1 MNSRFKYAI
10 VSLSTV
16 LVGLLM
22 LGSRPLSGGASS
34 NDQPYRHL
42 AVFSEVLQ
50 YIKSSYVEEP
60 NLKGVTAGAL
70 NGLLESV
77 DPFASYMSADLYKQ
91 YQKENKTKKGDIG
104 LVLARRVGYVS
115 VVVAVPGGPASKS
128 NLSTGDVIEAI
139 NGVGTRDMPLA
150 YAQMLLQ
157 GDPGSNLELTVL
169 RLRNPEPQKVSITR
183 AEVKYPDVTSKTP
196 ETGFAHIH
204 LTALDANHVTQ
215 LAAKIKEAEKN
226 GAEKLIVDFR
236 NCSIG
241 TPEDGVAAA
250 NLFLDKGLITY
261 LSGQKMAKQEF
272 QANPAKQITKLPV
285 VLITNR
291 GTSGAA
297 EIVANALMDN
307 KRADSV
313 GERTYG
319 DAAVRRAVTLD
330 DGSAIILAV
339 AKYYTPGGKAIQ
351 EGFTPANPVSD
362 FDTQADVDDDGDGTA
377 PAPVVGVTP
386 PPAKPSEDNPL
397 KKALDLSR
405 RMNHPEAVK

>member
-1 MNSRFKYAI
+1 MNTRFKYAI

-16 LVGLLM
+16 MVGVLLF
-22 LGSRPLSGGASS
+22 GSRPLSGGATS

-50 YIKSSYVEEP
+50 YIRSSYVEEP

-77 DPFASYMSADLYKQ
+77 DPFASYLSADMYKQ
-91 YQKENKTKKGDIG
+91 YQKEKNTKKGDIG
-104 LVLARRVGYVS
+104 LILARRVGYVS
-115 VVVAVPGGPASKS
+115 IVVAVPGGPASKS
-128 NLSTGDVIEAI
+128 NLSTGDVLEAI

-150 YAQMLLQ
+150 YAQLLLQ
-157 GDPGSNLELTVL
+157 GDPGSNVELTVL
-169 RLRNPEPQKVSITR
+169 RLRNPEPQKLSITR
-183 AEVKYPDVTSKTP
+183 ADVKYPDVTAKTVDN
-196 ETGFAHIH
+196 GFIDIH
-204 LTALDANHVTQ
+204 VLALDAAHVKQ
-215 LAAKIKEAEKN
+215 LAAKIQEAEKQ
-226 GAEKLIVDFR
+226 GAKKLILDMR

-261 LSGQKMAKQEF
+261 LAGQKMSKQEF
-272 QANPAKQITKLPV
+272 QADPAKQITKLPMV
-285 VLITNR
+285 IITNR

-297 EIVANALMDN
+297 EIVASALAEN

-319 DAAVRRAVTLD
+319 DAAVRRAVSLD

-339 AKYYTPGGKAIQ
+339 AKYYSPAGKAIQ
-351 EGFTPANPVSD
+351 DGGFTPANPVSD
-362 FDTQADVDDDGDGTA
+362 FDTQADAADDDGDGT
-377 PAPVVGVTP
+377 VP
-386 PPAKPSEDNPL
+386 PIAVPPTATKPSEDNPL
-397 KKALDLSR
+397 KKAIELL
-405 RMNHPEAVK
+405 NK

>member
-1 MNSRFKYAI
+1 MNTRFKYAI
-10 VSLSTV
+10 VSLSTAM
-16 LVGLLM
+16 VGMLLF
-22 LGSRPLSGGASS
+22 GSRPLSGGASTT
-34 NDQPYRHL
+34 DQPYRHL

-91 YQKENKTKKGDIG
+91 YQKENNTKKGDVG

-115 VVVAVPGGPASKS
+115 IVVAVPGGPASKS
-128 NLSTGDVIEAI
+128 NLSTGDVLEAI

-150 YAQMLLQ
+150 YARLLLQ
-157 GDPGSNLELTVL
+157 GEPGSTVELTVL
-169 RLRNPEPQKVSITR
+169 RLRNPEPQKVSLTR
-183 AEVKYPDVTSKTP
+183 ADVKYPDVTAKTV
-196 ETGFAHIH
+196 ENGYTHIH
-204 LTALDANHVTQ
+204 VAALDSAHVKQ
-215 LAAKIKEAEKN
+215 LVTKIQDAEKN
-226 GAEKLIVDFR
+226 GAKKLIVDFR

-250 NLFLDKGLITY
+250 NLFLDRGLITY
-261 LSGQKMAKQEF
+261 FSGQKMAKQEF
-272 QANPAKQITKLPV
+272 QAVAAKQITKLPV
-285 VLITNR
+285 VVITNR

-297 EIVANALMDN
+297 EIVASALTEN

-319 DAAVRRAVTLD
+319 DAAVRRAVSLD

-339 AKYYTPGGKAIQ
+339 AKYYSPAGKAIQ
-351 EGFTPANPVSD
+351 DGGFTPANPVSD
-362 FDTQADVDDDGDGTA
+362 FDTQTGADDDDDATPA
-377 PAPVVGVTP
+377 TPQVAPV
-386 PPAKPSEDNPL
+386 KPSEDNPL
-397 KKALDLSR
+397 KKAIELL
-405 RMNHPEAVK
+405 NK

>member
-1 MNSRFKYAI
+1 MNTRFKYAI
-10 VSLSTV
+10 VSLSTAMVAV
-16 LVGLLM
+16 LIF
-22 LGSRPLSGGASS
+22 GSRPLSGGASS
-34 NDQPYRHL
+34 SDQPYRHL

-77 DPFASYMSADLYKQ
+77 DPFASYLSADLYKQ
-91 YQKENKTKKGDIG
+91 YQKEKDTKKGDVG

-115 VVVAVPGGPASKS
+115 IVVAVPGGPASKM

-150 YAQMLLQ
+150 YAQLLLQ
-157 GDPGSNLELTVL
+157 GVPGSSVELTVL
-169 RLRNPEPQKVSITR
+169 RLRNPEPQRIAITR
-183 AEVKYPDVTSKTP
+183 SELKYPDVTTKTL
-196 ETGFAHIH
+196 ESGYVHIH
-204 LTALDANHVTQ
+204 VAALDGPHVKQ
-215 LAAKIKEAEKN
+215 LAARIQDAERQ
-226 GAEKLIVDFR
+226 GAKKLIVDFR

-261 LSGQKMAKQEF
+261 LSGQKMARQEF
-272 QANPAKQITKLPV
+272 HAEPKKQVTKLPMV
-285 VLITNR
+285 VITNR

-297 EIVANALMDN
+297 EIVAAALTEN
-307 KRADSV
+307 KRAESV

-319 DAAVRRAVTLD
+319 DSAVRRAVGLD

-339 AKYYTPGGKAIQ
+339 AKYYSPAGKAIQ
-351 EGFTPANPVSD
+351 EGFTPTNPVSD
-362 FDTQADVDDDGDGTA
+362 FDTSADGGDDDPDDVVA
-377 PAPVVGVTP
+377 PRQPAPVTP
-386 PPAKPSEDNPL
+386 APAKRSEDNPL
-397 KKALDLSR
+397 KRAIEILNK
-405 RMNHPEAVK
+405 

>member
-1 MNSRFKYAI
+1 
-10 VSLSTV
+10 
-16 LVGLLM
+16 
-22 LGSRPLSGGASS
+22 
-34 NDQPYRHL
+34 L

-77 DPFASYMSADLYKQ
+77 DPFASYLSPDLYKQ
-91 YQKENKTKKGDIG
+91 YQKENGTKKGDIG

-115 VVVAVPGGPASKS
+115 IVVAVPNGPASKS
-128 NLSTGDVIEAI
+128 NLSTGDVLEAI

-150 YAQMLLQ
+150 YAQLLLQ
-157 GDPGSNLELTVL
+157 GDPGSSVELTVL
-169 RLRNPEPQKVSITR
+169 RLRNPEPQKISITR
-183 AEVKYPDVTSKTP
+183 AEVKYPDVTAKTL
-196 ETGFAHIH
+196 EEGAVQIH
-204 LTALDANHVTQ
+204 VSALDKAHVKQ
-215 LAAKIKEAEKN
+215 LASKIQEVEKAGAK
-226 GAEKLIVDFR
+226 KLILDFR

-241 TPEDGVAAA
+241 TPEDGIAAA
-250 NLFLDKGLITY
+250 NLFLDKGVITY
-261 LSGQKMAKQEF
+261 LTGQKMAKEEF
-272 QANPAKQITKLPV
+272 KADPAKQITKLPV

-297 EIVANALMDN
+297 EIVAVALNEN

-319 DAAVRRAVTLD
+319 NSAVRKAVGLD

-339 AKYYTPGGKAIQ
+339 AKYYSPSGKAIQ
-351 EGFTPANPVSD
+351 DGGFTPANPVSD
-362 FDTQADVDDDGDGTA
+362 FDTQADGGDDDDATPPT
-377 PAPVVGVTP
+377 PAVA

-397 KKALDLSR
+397 KKALELSKR
-405 RMNHPEAVK
+405 Q

>member
-1 MNSRFKYAI
+1 MNTRFKYAI

-16 LVGLLM
+16 VVAVLM
-22 LGSRPLSGGASS
+22 LGSRPLSGGATGT
-34 NDQPYRHL
+34 DQPYRHL

-77 DPFASYMSADLYKQ
+77 DPFASYLNADLYKQ
-91 YQKENKTKKGDIG
+91 YQKEKGSKKGDVG

-115 VVVAVPGGPASKS
+115 IVVAVPGGPASKL
-128 NLSTGDVIEAI
+128 NLSTGDVLEAI

-150 YAQMLLQ
+150 YAQLLLQ
-157 GDPGSNLELTVL
+157 GDPGSTVELTVL
-169 RLRNPEPQKVSITR
+169 RLRNPEPQKVAITR
-183 AEVKYPDVTSKTP
+183 AEVKYPDVTAKTV
-196 ETGFAHIH
+196 ESGYTHIH
-204 LTALDANHVTQ
+204 ISALDAAHVQQ
-215 LAAKIKEAEKN
+215 LAAKIREAEKN
-226 GAEKLIVDFR
+226 GSKKLIVDFR

-241 TPEDGVAAA
+241 TPEDGMAAA

-272 QANPAKQITKLPV
+272 QADPSKQITKLPMV
-285 VLITNR
+285 VITNR

-297 EIVANALMDN
+297 EVVVNALTDN
-307 KRADSV
+307 KRAESV

-319 DAAVRRAVTLD
+319 DAAVRRAVSLD

-339 AKYYTPGGKAIQ
+339 AKYYSPAGKAIQ
-351 EGFTPANPVSD
+351 EGFTPGNPVSD
-362 FDTQADVDDDGDGTA
+362 FDTVSDGGDDGDGDAAVTLPSRRE
-377 PAPVVGVTP
+377 PATP
-386 PPAKPSEDNPL
+386 GKPSEDNPL
-397 KKALDLSR
+397 KKAIELL
-405 RMNHPEAVK
+405 NK

>member
-1 MNSRFKYAI
+1 MNTRFKYAI
-10 VSLSTV
+10 VSLSTLV
-16 LVGLLM
+16 VGLLM
-22 LGSRPLSGGASS
+22 FGSRPLSGGATS

-77 DPFASYMSADLYKQ
+77 DPFASFMNAELYKQ
-91 YQKENKTKKGDIG
+91 YQKEKGTKKGDIG

-150 YAQMLLQ
+150 YAQLLLQ
-157 GDPGSNLELTVL
+157 GDPGSTLELTVL
-169 RLRNPEPQKVSITR
+169 RLRNPEPQKLSLTR
-183 AEVKYPDVTSKTP
+183 AEVKYPDVTTRTV
-196 ETGFAHIH
+196 ENGYTH
-204 LTALDANHVTQ
+204 LHVSALDAAHVKQ
-215 LAAKIKEAEKN
+215 LAVKIQEAEKS
-226 GAEKLIVDFR
+226 GSKKLILDFR

-241 TPEDGVAAA
+241 TPEDGIAAA
-250 NLFLDKGLITY
+250 NLLLDKGLITY

-272 QANPAKQITKLPV
+272 QADPARQITKLPV
-285 VLITNR
+285 VIITNR

-297 EIVANALMDN
+297 EVVANALMDN

-319 DAAVRRAVTLD
+319 DAAVRRAVALD

-339 AKYYTPGGKAIQ
+339 AKYYSPAGKAIQ

-362 FDTQADVDDDGDGTA
+362 FDTVADGGDDDGDGAAVPNPTA
-377 PAPVVGVTP
+377 LP
-386 PPAKPSEDNPL
+386 PPAKSTEDNPL
-397 KKALDLSR
+397 KKAIELL
-405 RMNHPEAVK
+405 NK